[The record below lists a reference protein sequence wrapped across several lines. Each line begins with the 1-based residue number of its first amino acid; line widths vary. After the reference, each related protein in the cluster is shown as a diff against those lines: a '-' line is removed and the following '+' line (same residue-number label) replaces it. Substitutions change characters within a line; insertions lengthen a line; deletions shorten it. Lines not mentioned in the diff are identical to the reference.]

1 MKPVDY
7 INTEPEFELFDY
19 FEGEQQAWGIFID
32 RFGKLRK
39 RFQVSIQGQVEN
51 DQLTLNESFV
61 YDDGSTEKR
70 TWVIKRIDRNHYI
83 GSANDIVGQAKGEAY
98 GSALQW
104 QYQMDLRI
112 DGGDWRVHFNDWM
125 FLFDQNTLMNK
136 AIVTKLGIKLGEVII
151 FFRKE

>member
-7 INTEPEFELFDY
+7 ATTDPEFDLFTF

-39 RFQVSIQGQVEN
+39 RFQVSIKGSIEK
-51 DQLTLNESFV
+51 DLLTLDESFI
-61 YDDGSTEKR
+61 YDDSTTEER
-70 TWVIKRIDRNHYI
+70 TWLIKRIDKHQYV
-83 GSANDIVGQAKGEAY
+83 GSANEIVGKAQGESY

-104 QYQMDLRI
+104 QYQMDLNI
-112 DGGDWRVHFNDWM
+112 DGTDWRVHFNDWM
-125 FLFDQNTLMNK
+125 FLLDQNTMVNK
-136 AIVTKLGIKLGEVII
+136 AVVTKLGVKLGEVIL